1 MLAAAR
7 NGEARGHQPLL
18 RHTAL
23 AASAFAFAAAAIMN
37 TVSRHAVGVCVHADT
52 GRAPAQYDLVVKGY
66 RAAPRA
72 DAARPTCHGGPPR
85 RLAQRRARHGRP
97 VPPPLR
103 IRLAQQRA
111 QPLPAQ
117 SGLG

>member
-7 NGEARGHQPLL
+7 NGEARGPQPLL

-23 AASAFAFAAAAIMN
+23 AASAFAADA
-37 TVSRHAVGVCVHADT
+37 VSRHAVGVRMHADT
-52 GRAPAQYDLVVKGY
+52 GRTPAQYDLVVKGY